1 MSEEV
6 TATHPNLETQDND
19 QDKDLAVEQSHGD
32 GQPQDSAQPIENS
45 DLPEDQFPEE
55 PPEVSNVA
63 NAETDSSP
71 EADPGLQEHLTVL
84 EREQENLKQQVE
96 ERTGQYVRLAA
107 DFENYRKRTQ
117 REKDD
122 LELQIKC
129 ATISELLPVVDS
141 FELARTHI
149 QTQTEAEEK
158 IHRSYQGVYKQLVDC
173 LKRVGVSPMR
183 PEGKPFDPNLHEA
196 VLRQPTADQP
206 EGTVLEELKRGYL
219 LGERVLRHAM
229 VKVAAPPEDDEADAT
244 PTPSHDSSEV

>member
-1 MSEEV
+1 MSEEF
-6 TATHPNLETQDND
+6 TATHPNTHVND
-19 QDKDLAVEQSHGD
+19 QDKDLAVEPSPND

-45 DLPEDQFPEE
+45 DIPGEQFPEE
-55 PPEVSNVA
+55 SSDVADAATDPRAEV
-63 NAETDSSP
+63 
-71 EADPGLQEHLTVL
+71 DPGLQEHITVL

-96 ERTGQYVRLAA
+96 ERNGQYVRLAA

-117 REKDD
+117 REKDE

-206 EGTVLEELKRGYL
+206 EGTVIEELKRGYL

-229 VKVAAPPEDDEADAT
+229 VKVAAPPENDESDAT
-244 PTPSHDSSEV
+244 PASSHDSGEA

>member
-6 TATHPNLETQDND
+6 TATQPNIESQDD
-19 QDKDLAVEQSHGD
+19 QDKDLAVDQSQVD
-32 GQPQDSAQPIENS
+32 EQPQDSVQPIENGEFS
-45 DLPEDQFPEE
+45 DPQASID
-55 PPEVSNVA
+55 EVSPPVDN
-63 NAETDSSP
+63 NADISP
-71 EADPGLQEHLTVL
+71 DVQEQITVL
-84 EREQENLKQQVE
+84 EREQETLKQQVE
-96 ERTGQYVRLAA
+96 ERNGQYVRLAA

-117 REKDD
+117 REKDE

-196 VLRQPTADQP
+196 VLRQPTAEHP

-219 LGERVLRHAM
+219 LGERVLRHSM
-229 VKVAAPPEDDEADAT
+229 VKVAAPPEDEPADQPPASSDE
-244 PTPSHDSSEV
+244 SSEV